1 MIGAVIWESMN
12 TPIVLPKKSRSESAK
27 KMWERR
33 KANEAGKLMTERRF
47 DWHLF
52 LSALGIVITLGG
64 IVFGCYFSL
73 KRDLGDIGKEI
84 AKIETVLIIKGIA
97 PPELFTI
104 KGE

>member
-33 KANEAGKLMTERRF
+33 KANKETPMTERKF

-97 PPELFTI
+97 PPELFSSEI
-104 KGE
+104 PN